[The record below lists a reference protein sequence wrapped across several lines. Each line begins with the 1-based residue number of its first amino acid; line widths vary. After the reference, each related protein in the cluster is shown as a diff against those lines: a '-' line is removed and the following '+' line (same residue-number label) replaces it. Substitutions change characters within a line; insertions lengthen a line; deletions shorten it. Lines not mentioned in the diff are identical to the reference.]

1 MIIAILK
8 ILAPKAK
15 IPPSPNRNACKIS
28 ATVTAI
34 LAAYG
39 PIKIASSVPP
49 TACALVPPGTGTLNI
64 IIRNDNEAA
73 IPSIGASSRCSF
85 NCTFTFFAETATTG
99 AATANITA
107 QVAGLK

>member
-73 IPSIGASSRCSF
+73 SSRCSF